1 MVMSLRRKIISF
13 RQAIRI
19 WFKNN
24 KPFQDHAVFKLE
36 RKLSIQNVFGK
47 MRSAELHEMVMEK
60 DGGIEKGD
68 IGYPGLYQL
77 ALSEYLKK
85 MSDEE

>member
-1 MVMSLRRKIISF
+1 
-13 RQAIRI
+13 
-19 WFKNN
+19 
-24 KPFQDHAVFKLE
+24 
-36 RKLSIQNVFGK
+36 

-68 IGYPGLYQL
+68 KGYPGLYQL

-85 MSDEE
+85 MSDKERTAFNETKEEWQKTGPPMDVRLK